1 MFSRSID
8 VASHFAASVR
18 VPLPT
23 RRRSAAKRAAMRT
36 SPAMR
41 AALTR
46 VASLT
51 STSRRSLLSST
62 RSRAASVVRG
72 GAADGDWTAVNSLD
86 GAYDAS
92 DAPYVVIHRVP
103 SDNVGALSD
112 VLLSMGASSVSTTD
126 ADLGTPHEEEIFSSN
141 SFAEAARD
149 EAQARVW
156 SNCEVTAY
164 FDTREIAT
172 EAVSTAETILG
183 VSLDAE
189 HATARANDWVR
200 AVKESFKPRAIA
212 DGLYIIPNWVEDMD
226 RDAVNI
232 VLEPGIAFG
241 TGEHPTT
248 RLCLRWLKEILAKR
262 SRTELVVD
270 FGCGSGV
277 LAIGA
282 LLMGAERAVG
292 VDLARQAVQSSMD
305 NAKLNGVHDRL
316 TTFLGD
322 GTDPGT
328 PGANGQADIVV
339 ANILIGPVLEL
350 EGLFARYCKKGGE
363 IALSG
368 VLYGEQSDSVVARYA
383 PHFDNLRVSE
393 EDGWA
398 CVHGTRNAKPVA
410 NDD

>member
-1 MFSRSID
+1 M
-8 VASHFAASVR
+8 
-18 VPLPT
+18 
-23 RRRSAAKRAAMRT
+23 
-36 SPAMR
+36 
-41 AALTR
+41 
-46 VASLT
+46 
-51 STSRRSLLSST
+51 
-62 RSRAASVVRG
+62 
-72 GAADGDWTAVNSLD
+72 
-86 GAYDAS
+86 
-92 DAPYVVIHRVP
+92 IHRVP
-103 SDNVGALSD
+103 SDTVGALSD
-112 VLLSMGASSVSTTD
+112 ILLSMGASSVSTTD
-126 ADLGTPHEEEIFSSN
+126 SDLGTSGEREIFSSN
-141 SFAEAARD
+141 SLAEAARD
-149 EAQARVW
+149 ETQARVW
-156 SNCEVTAY
+156 ENCEITAY
-164 FDTREIAT
+164 FDTRDIAA

-183 VSLDAE
+183 VSLDAQ

-212 DGLYIIPNWVEDMD
+212 EGLYIIPNWVEDMD

-248 RLCLRWLKEILAKR
+248 RLCLRWLKETLAKR
-262 SRTELVVD
+262 SKTELVVD

-305 NAKLNGVHDRL
+305 NARLNGVDKRL

-350 EGLFARYCKKGGE
+350 EGLFARYCKKGGD

-368 VLYGEQSDSVVARYA
+368 VLYGEQSDSVMARYA
-383 PHFDNLRVSE
+383 SHFDNLRVCE

-398 CVHGTRNAKPVA
+398 CVYGTRNGKPVV